1 MAHLASHLS
10 SQPAIYSPSVARAAA
25 STAKDWSYIDGWLR
39 TKFRGQNVPP
49 FERNADTLK
58 ALLALAAQNEAAD
71 EEREQLSR
79 IEAAVLDDV
88 KAAGAEADAD
98 ARRHLHKTTDLD
110 SQGGI
115 INESVADDIVSAVE
129 HSLPKDGLVALDA
142 MASMAIELGL
152 PCPTPEELGCKFVE
166 LQARAYELEQ
176 ATERVA
182 LLQKYLDRES
192 SRADTFLQD
201 LQGSEFV
208 PPPNLAKQ
216 NVELQSRV
224 KAMAGQLPDL
234 LNQAASLEAS
244 IGAPSLL
251 TVEEVR
257 QDEQDY
263 LVLLGRK
270 KEMDARVKAFAGL
283 PPDLEAARQELE
295 ALRSELRAATQ
306 RRDAGWEGLVERE
319 SPFKPRSKR
328 P

>member
-1 MAHLASHLS
+1 MAHLASRLS

-98 ARRHLHKTTDLD
+98 ARRRLHKTTDLD
-110 SQGGI
+110 SQDGI
-115 INESVADDIVSAVE
+115 SESVADDIVSAVE

-192 SRADTFLQD
+192 SKADTFLQD

-216 NVELQSRV
+216 NAELQSRV
-224 KAMAGQLPDL
+224 KAVAGQLPDL
-234 LNQAASLEAS
+234 RNQAASLEAS